1 MSAFSLPHPR
11 VLVSTYL
18 TAGSPPLPSVWKD
31 RHCSSSD
38 EDTDVDVEGLRRRR
52 GREPGPPQPVIPV
65 DVEDQAKGEGAG
77 GELGISLNM
86 CLLGTL
92 VLLGLGILLFSGE
105 EYSWLGPPLGPLAP
119 PCCPGLSLP
128 LPASPG
134 ASSDCFRLQVRFW
147 SLRLVSRQRPWLAFC
162 VGANGSLYGEWSS
175 GKVFRVAYYFLVV
188 DLVTCSG

>member
-1 MSAFSLPHPR
+1 MRLLRGQGWGSLCLPSLYHTPPGGC
-11 VLVSTYL
+11 L
-18 TAGSPPLPSVWKD
+18 TAGSSPLPPVWKD

-52 GREPGPPQPVIPV
+52 GREPGAPQPVIPV

-105 EYSWLGPPLGPLAP
+105 
-119 PCCPGLSLP
+119 
-128 LPASPG
+128 
-134 ASSDCFRLQVRFW
+134 
-147 SLRLVSRQRPWLAFC
+147 
-162 VGANGSLYGEWSS
+162 
-175 GKVFRVAYYFLVV
+175 
-188 DLVTCSG
+188 